1 MEIVR
6 RNVPAAAATLAAS
19 GVHPVLA
26 RVFAARGVATADELD
41 TDLAR
46 LPSFSLLKGI
56 DDAATRLADA
66 IAHRE
71 HILVIAD
78 YDADGATACAVAVR
92 GLTALGAE
100 VDFLV
105 PNRFE
110 YGYGLTPEIVI
121 EAATRAPRLI
131 VTVDNG
137 IASHD
142 GVAEAAARGIEVL
155 ITDHHLPA
163 ATLPAPALIV
173 NPNQPGCAFPGK
185 HLAGVGVMFYVLTAT
200 RALLRERGAFAGRPE
215 PNLAALLDLVA
226 LGTVADV
233 VRLDGINRTLVA
245 QGLARIRAGRCQP
258 GIAALFSAAGRD
270 ARRASAYDLGFVA
283 GPRLNAAGRLADMT
297 VGIRCLLAET
307 AVAALALAT
316 ELDHLNRERRDVEA
330 TMQEEA
336 LAELDARTAS
346 TATDDAFTLCLF
358 RPEWHQGV
366 VGIVA
371 SRLKDRYH
379 RPAVVFARGTGGELK
394 GSGRSIPGFHLRD
407 ALDLVSKRAP
417 GVIARFGGHAY
428 AAGLS
433 LAEADLPRFA
443 AAFEAVAREQLT
455 PAQLARTQ
463 ESDGGLEP
471 SALTLELAQALAGE
485 VWGQGFP
492 APAFDDVFDVADQ
505 RIVGGRHS
513 KLVLL
518 RPGAGDAGRFA
529 AILFNHADPLPATI
543 RAIYRPDPN
552 EWNGKVALQLL
563 VVHWEPAE
571 IERR

>member
-1 MEIVR
+1 
-6 RNVPAAAATLAAS
+6 
-19 GVHPVLA
+19 VLA
-26 RVFAARGVATADELD
+26 RVFASRGIASTDELD

-46 LPSFSLLKGI
+46 LPPFALLKGI
-56 DDAATRLADA
+56 DDAATRLATA
-66 IAHRE
+66 IANRE
-71 HILVIAD
+71 RILVIAD
-78 YDADGATACAVAVR
+78 YDADGATGCAVAVR
-92 GLTALGAE
+92 GLAALGA
-100 VDFLV
+100 DAGFLV

-110 YGYGLTPEIVI
+110 HGYGLTPEIVV
-121 EAATRAPRLI
+121 EAAARAPRLI

-142 GVAEAAARGIEVL
+142 GVAEAALRGIDVL

-185 HLAGVGVMFYVLTAT
+185 HLAGVGVMFYVLLAT
-200 RALLRERGAFAGRPE
+200 RALLRERGAFADQRG
-215 PNLAALLDLVA
+215 PNLATLLDLVA

-233 VRLDGINRTLVA
+233 VRLDRINRTLVA

-270 ARRASAYDLGFVA
+270 ARRATTYDLGFVA
-283 GPRLNAAGRLADMT
+283 GPRLNAAGRLADMS

-307 AVAALALAT
+307 AVAALPLAT
-316 ELDHLNRERRDVEA
+316 ELDRLNRERRDVEG

-336 LAELDARTAS
+336 LAELDARMANA
-346 TATDDAFTLCLF
+346 ATDDAFTLCLF

-379 RPAVVFARGTGGELK
+379 RPAIVFARGAAGELK

-407 ALDLVSKRAP
+407 ALDLVAKRAP

-443 AAFEAVAREQLT
+443 ETLETVAREQLT
-455 PAQLARTQ
+455 PAQLTRTL
-463 ESDGGLEP
+463 ESDGGL
-471 SALTLELAQALAGE
+471 AAADVTLDLAQAIAGE

-492 APAFDDVFDVADQ
+492 APAFDDVFDVVDQ
-505 RIVGGRHS
+505 RIVGSRHS
-513 KLVLL
+513 KLVLE
-518 RPGAGDAGRFA
+518 RSAGGDTGRFP
-529 AILFNHADPLPATI
+529 AILFNHADPLPARI
-543 RAIYRPDPN
+543 RAVYRPDPN
-552 EWNGKVALQLL
+552 EWNGTIALQLAIL
-563 VVHWEPAE
+563 HWEPAGSDCP
-571 IERR
+571 